1 MKILVFAKQIPEVS
15 EIKFDPET
23 NRIIRDNVPLKINS
37 FDRKAVEEAIRI
49 KEKVGAE
56 VTVASMG
63 PPQAKDILN
72 DCLKMGAD
80 RALLI
85 TDRRFAGSDTLATAR
100 ILSALVNK
108 LSPDLVLAGKY
119 SLDGET
125 AQVPPEISVFSGYSF
140 KSSIEKIEVSED
152 ARTMTVSHEN
162 ESGTES
168 MKIPL
173 PAVLSVSE
181 KINRARAYDP
191 ETPDRFGDIEEYDA
205 GKLGIEFTGSE
216 YSPTVVTGTRVLESS
231 RSVKMLP
238 MDGSVYERV
247 LDIIESDR
255 SKNQDAPELALKEVD
270 DGADSILGVVFKE
283 PVLGEEISSKTSELA
298 SANGLKSILFGNLE
312 PGGRKFFGHQYYLY
326 RTDRIEAF
334 TDALHQFILEKRPK
348 YVVFPSTVEGRE
360 AAGIIAARLEVGLTA
375 DCVDLEMKD
384 SRLIQH
390 KPAFGGGII
399 ASIYSR
405 TDPQMTTVRPGMFRI
420 AEGVAD
426 PSVFEVEFSPKR
438 SYELLEKNPVPQS
451 YRPLGSSNMVIG
463 VGRGLKKR
471 NQMEKVLKLASLLDA
486 SVGAT
491 RPLVDMRFLPRQ
503 QQVGL
508 TGYSISPGVYLA
520 LGISGMA
527 NHTVGIRYSGTVI
540 SVNTDADAM
549 MFGFSDYGII
559 GDADQFI
566 DGFIEFLEK
575 RK

>member
-15 EIKFDPET
+15 EIRYDPET
-23 NRIIRDNVPLKINS
+23 NRIIRENVPLKINS
-37 FDRKAVEEAIRI
+37 FDRKAVEEGIRI
-49 KEKVGAE
+49 KEKTGAE
-56 VTVASMG
+56 VIVASMG
-63 PPQAKDILN
+63 PPQAKEILN

-80 RALLI
+80 RACLI
-85 TDRRFAGSDTLATAR
+85 TDRKFAGSDTLATAR
-100 ILSALVNK
+100 ILSAMVK
-108 LSPDLVLAGKY
+108 AVSPDLVLAGKY

-152 ARTMTVSHEN
+152 GKTVTASHEN
-162 ESGTES
+162 ERGIEK
-168 MKIPL
+168 MRIPL

-191 ETPDRFGDIEEYDA
+191 ETPDRFEDIEEYNA
-205 GKLGIEFTGSE
+205 EKLGIDFTGEE
-216 YSPTVVTGTRVLESS
+216 YSPTVVTGTRTMESR

-238 MDGSVYERV
+238 MDDDVYRKVRE
-247 LDIIESDR
+247 IIESDR
-255 SKNQDAPELALKEVD
+255 AKDQEAPGLVLKEA
-270 DGADSILGVVFKE
+270 GENADSILGVVFRE
-283 PVLGEEISSKTSELA
+283 PGLGEEISSKTSELA
-298 SANGLKSILFGNLE
+298 SANGLRSILFGNVD
-312 PGGRKFFGHQYYLY
+312 PAGKKFFGHEYYLY

-334 TDALHQFILEKRPK
+334 TDALHQFIREKKPK

-375 DCVDLEMKD
+375 DCVDLELD
-384 SRLIQH
+384 GSRLVQH

-399 ASIYSR
+399 ATIYSR
-405 TDPQMTTVRPGMFRI
+405 ADPQMTTVRPGMFR
-420 AEGVAD
+420 VAD
-426 PSVFEVEFSPKR
+426 GKADPKVFEVEFSPKR
-438 SYELLEKNPVPQS
+438 VFELLEKAPVSES
-451 YRPLGSSNMVIG
+451 YRPLGSSNVVVG

-471 NQMEKVLKLASLLDA
+471 NQMEKVLKLAGLLDA

-491 RPLVDMRFLPRQ
+491 RPLVDMRFIPRQ

-527 NHTVGIRYSGTVI
+527 NHIVGTRYCGTII
-540 SVNTDADAM
+540 SVNTDSDAI
-549 MFGFSDYGII
+549 MFNFSDYGIV

-566 DGFIEFLEK
+566 DGFIDFLEK
-575 RK
+575 EK